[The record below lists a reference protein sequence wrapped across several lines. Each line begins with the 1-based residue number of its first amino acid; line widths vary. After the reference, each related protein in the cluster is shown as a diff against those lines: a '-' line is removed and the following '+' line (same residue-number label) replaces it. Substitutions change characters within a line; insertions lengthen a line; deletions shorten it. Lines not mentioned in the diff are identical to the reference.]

1 MSHQDRVPKSYCTT
15 REASKRLGISLRTAQ
30 LWAEQGILEAW
41 KTHGGHRR
49 ICRTSVENLVSKR
62 TQSPSGTA
70 TGAPFEILIV
80 EDDETLR
87 ALYLAQARQW
97 PMKPNLRSAR
107 NGYDALV
114 QMGQHAPD
122 LLITDLHMPGMD
134 GFEMLHTLPTIPSL
148 TFMSI
153 LVVTGLDPQEV
164 AQHPK
169 FPKGIPI
176 LPKPVPFD
184 QIQDHACRFWISKA
198 RHFPGGSPT
207 LGLAR

>member
-1 MSHQDRVPKSYCTT
+1 MSHQDQVLKSYCTT
-15 REASKRLGISLRTAQ
+15 REASKRLGVSLRTAQ
-30 LWAEQGILEAW
+30 LWVEQGILEAW

-62 TQSPSGTA
+62 EQNPPGIA
-70 TGAPFEILIV
+70 AGAPFEILIV
-80 EDDETLR
+80 EDDDALR
-87 ALYLAQARQW
+87 TLYLAQARLW
-97 PMKPNLRSAR
+97 PMKLHLRSAR
-107 NGYDALV
+107 NGYDALI

-122 LLITDLHMPGMD
+122 LLITDLLMPGMD

-169 FPKGIPI
+169 FPKGVPI

-184 QIQDHACRFWISKA
+184 QIQDHAHRCRISKT
-198 RHFPGGSPT
+198 RDFPGVHPLSQV
-207 LGLAR
+207 R

>member
-1 MSHQDRVPKSYCTT
+1 MSHQDQVLKSYCTT
-15 REASKRLGISLRTAQ
+15 REASKRLGVSLRTAQ
-30 LWAEQGILEAW
+30 LWVEQGILEAW

-49 ICRTSVENLVSKR
+49 ICRDSVESLVSKR
-62 TQSPSGTA
+62 EQNLPGIVA
-70 TGAPFEILIV
+70 GAPFEILFV

-87 ALYLAQARQW
+87 ALYLAQARLW
-97 PMKPNLRSAR
+97 SMKPRLRSAR

-114 QMGQHAPD
+114 QMGQHVPD
-122 LLITDLHMPGMD
+122 LLITDLHMPNMD

-176 LPKPVPFD
+176 LPKPIPFD
-184 QIQDHACRFWISKA
+184 QIHDHARRCWISKV
-198 RHFPGGSPT
+198 RRSSGGPPLS
-207 LGLAR
+207 LVR